1 MSSDFV
7 PSHAEIALTN
17 KIFEKC
23 DPQKRGKITGDAAVG
38 IFNGTKLSAVVLGE
52 VWAIADKD
60 NNGFL
65 TRKGVSIALRLLGH
79 AQRGEPVSEAVL
91 SKPVLPPTI
100 EGFSLPILQQ
110 HTGSSAGRAKSPTP
124 VVSSVPPLTPQDKA
138 KFMKIFYGCNPVN
151 GALSGEKAS
160 DVFIKSKLP
169 VDKLSQI
176 WNLADTQNR
185 GSLDATDFCIAMY
198 LIQATM
204 SGQLPFVPTSLPPGL
219 YDQAFG
225 RVDAVATHS
234 TGSSLQPSPSTSR
247 FPIGPIQPQYTSGL
261 QAQLTGR
268 GAAPSIPPRPA
279 AAPGPSTFNQP
290 SPFGAPPAPHWDIT
304 PTEKANSDRYFDG
317 LDTAKKGYI
326 EADAAVPF
334 MMQSNLPED
343 VLAQIWDLS
352 DLSKEGHLTKDGF
365 AVAFHLM
372 QSKIAGK
379 ALPATL
385 PQSLVPPSL
394 RGNVQSAPPPQ
405 QPAQEIQDLL
415 WDDSP
420 PPSATTTQPTQA
432 PLQPQR
438 TGPLNATPLQS
449 HTTGPYQPPIQ
460 PQPTGPQLTQSS
472 AIFPH
477 GGPTQFIAP
486 PSAPAPDPFS
496 TSGSRDF
503 LSDDEPSAPA
513 PPLEDKSAEIGNI
526 HNQLNSTNRS
536 LATVKDER
544 ADIEQRLADQA
555 VELSNLQTQLT
566 VAKTGYETETKL
578 LAALR
583 ERYANQNADISKTR
597 QELITAE
604 SDVSGLRLE
613 KNEVQ
618 NALLRDKEEV
628 RELQKKMAAAG
639 AEIETVKAEIEKIK
653 KDAKQQKG
661 LLAIAK
667 KQLAAREADK
677 VKVES
682 ERSEAEAELVEAI
695 KEKDEAEDELA
706 KEPGA
711 AILTEVPVAGLDIVK
726 PSSPDIL
733 AAAIAQPLP
742 DTPGGSAFSSPHLR
756 SSSVRSTNPFERLT
770 TASPP
775 PPHSP
780 FRPFGSPAEPPV
792 SAQPKNDS
800 SAEVNLDDPFGLGTT
815 RVEEPQPIFGAAEPS
830 FDKDRAIS
838 TSSVA
843 DADDL
848 FVTPPASAAPGHESP
863 GGPERT
869 FTPLDAA
876 ASKFPSIPGAFSE
889 ESRTVAPT
897 KEVAV
902 DDDSSDDDHGPEEA
916 FAAQKHQPFKAP
928 SPGPVEV
935 SKQSSTG
942 SSFDDVFGVNS
953 ETSASMISMPSTVTP
968 NQTGNDASK
977 SPFQPPLPT
986 GTTPSFAT
994 TPVDKAE
1001 DQPNGT
1007 IAGKNAF
1014 DEAMGVIPPTQTST
1028 DVAFGFDS
1036 AFDDDFDFMAA
1047 KADSNAP
1054 PFPTPFPAPPQSPTN
1069 GSLNPFPPAP
1079 TSTAAPFHVNPGFD
1093 NAFGVDDFSPAPTS
1107 APEPPRIQI
1116 PGQNKEQD
1124 KPFSFDA
1131 AFGTTQKPE
1140 TTQTEAKDNTLHP
1153 GLDGVPLFGGD
1164 RTSKTMALFN
1174 AFGPGPVPQ
1183 MPSNP
1188 SSPAQPVQF
1197 PRPSSP
1203 PPQQRTFTPPPGT
1216 NGSTHSHHEQSS
1228 NKVTPPRPRPVTAE
1242 KLKEKEHTR
1251 TSRLSQIRLPFG
1263 KKKKSHDA
1271 QNPPPIPS
1279 RSSHLT
1285 PPQEYGFV
1293 ESDDADMVK
1302 QLMTMGFSRDQ
1313 AVAALER
1320 SSYDFQRALNSL
1332 VGSV

>member
-1 MSSDFV
+1 M
-7 PSHAEIALTN
+7 
-17 KIFEKC
+17 
-23 DPQKRGKITGDAAVG
+23 
-38 IFNGTKLSAVVLGE
+38 
-52 VWAIADKD
+52 
-60 NNGFL
+60 
-65 TRKGVSIALRLLGH
+65 
-79 AQRGEPVSEAVL
+79 
-91 SKPVLPPTI
+91 
-100 EGFSLPILQQ
+100 
-110 HTGSSAGRAKSPTP
+110 
-124 VVSSVPPLTPQDKA
+124 
-138 KFMKIFYGCNPVN
+138 
-151 GALSGEKAS
+151 
-160 DVFIKSKLP
+160 
-169 VDKLSQI
+169 
-176 WNLADTQNR
+176 
-185 GSLDATDFCIAMY
+185 
-198 LIQATM
+198 
-204 SGQLPFVPTSLPPGL
+204 
-219 YDQAFG
+219 
-225 RVDAVATHS
+225 
-234 TGSSLQPSPSTSR
+234 
-247 FPIGPIQPQYTSGL
+247 
-261 QAQLTGR
+261 
-268 GAAPSIPPRPA
+268 
-279 AAPGPSTFNQP
+279 
-290 SPFGAPPAPHWDIT
+290 
-304 PTEKANSDRYFDG
+304 
-317 LDTAKKGYI
+317 
-326 EADAAVPF
+326 
-334 MMQSNLPED
+334 
-343 VLAQIWDLS
+343 S
-352 DLSKEGHLTKDGF
+352 DLGKEGQLTKDGF
-365 AVAFHLM
+365 AVAFHLI
-372 QSKIAGK
+372 QSKMAGK

-385 PQSLVPPSL
+385 PPSLIPPSL
-394 RGNVQSAPPPQ
+394 RGNVQIAPPSR

-420 PPSATTTQPTQA
+420 PPSATTTQSAQA

-449 HTTGPYQPPIQ
+449 HATGPYQPPIQ
-460 PQPTGPQLTQSS
+460 PQRTGPQLTQSP
-472 AIFPH
+472 AIFPQSA
-477 GGPTQFIAP
+477 GGPTQFTAP

-513 PPLEDKSAEIGNI
+513 PPLEDKSAEIGNLY
-526 HNQLNSTNRS
+526 NQLHSTNRS

-555 VELSNLQTQLT
+555 AELSNLQTQLT
-566 VAKTGYETETKL
+566 AAKTGYETETKL

-583 ERYANQNADISKTR
+583 ERYANQNADINKTR

-618 NALLRDKEEV
+618 NALRRDKEEV

-639 AEIETVKAEIEKIK
+639 AEIETTKAEIEKIK

-667 KQLAAREADK
+667 KQLAAREAEK

-682 ERSEAEAELVEAI
+682 ERTEAEAELVEAI
-695 KEKDEAEDELA
+695 KEKDEAEAELT
-706 KEPGA
+706 KEPSA
-711 AILTEVPVAGLDIVK
+711 AIPAEVLADGLNIVK

-742 DTPGGSAFSSPHLR
+742 DTPGGSAFNSPHLR

-775 PPHSP
+775 PPRSP
-780 FRPFGSPAEPPV
+780 FKPFGTSAEPPV
-792 SAQPKNDS
+792 SAQPKDDGNV
-800 SAEVNLDDPFGLGTT
+800 EVDLDDPFGLGTT
-815 RVEEPQPIFGAAEPS
+815 RVEEPHPIFGTAEPG

-838 TSSVA
+838 PSSIT

-848 FVTPPASAAPGHESP
+848 FVTPPASAAPNHESP
-863 GGPERT
+863 KGFERT

-876 ASKFPSIPGAFSE
+876 ASKFPSIPEAFSE
-889 ESRTVAPT
+889 EPGLVAPT

-916 FAAQKHQPFKAP
+916 SIAPKYQPFKAP

-986 GTTPSFAT
+986 GTTSLAT
-994 TPVDKAE
+994 APIDKAE

-1054 PFPTPFPAPPQSPTN
+1054 SFPTPFPAPAQSPTN
-1069 GSLNPFPPAP
+1069 GTLNPFPPAP

-1093 NAFGVDDFSPAPTS
+1093 NAFGVDNFPLAPTS
-1107 APEPPRIQI
+1107 APEPPTIQI
-1116 PGQNKEQD
+1116 PGQNKEQNE
-1124 KPFSFDA
+1124 PSPFDA
-1131 AFGTTQKPE
+1131 AFGTTPKPE
-1140 TTQTEAKDNTLHP
+1140 TIRTEAKDDTLHP

-1174 AFGPGPVPQ
+1174 AFGSGSVPQ

-1216 NGSTHSHHEQSS
+1216 NGSTHSHHEQSL
-1228 NKVTPPRPRPVTAE
+1228 NKVTPPRPRPATAD
-1242 KLKEKEHTR
+1242 KVKEKEHTR
-1251 TSRLSQIRLPFG
+1251 TSRLS
-1263 KKKKSHDA
+1263 
-1271 QNPPPIPS
+1271 
-1279 RSSHLT
+1279 
-1285 PPQEYGFV
+1285 V
-1293 ESDDADMVK
+1293 
-1302 QLMTMGFSRDQ
+1302 
-1313 AVAALER
+1313 
-1320 SSYDFQRALNSL
+1320 SL
-1332 VGSV
+1332 KPLLIVGSIILVFLDTRPASIEQVSLTGSLYAFL